1 MTSRTARA
9 LRLRAAGVAA
19 VALAMVAAM
28 PVVGASAE
36 PAEHLDVSYSGSF
49 SSGNSYTAAT
59 GETLSGRLTRR
70 TGEESLDV
78 TAGLVLGGGRQG
90 AGFEPTDV
98 ALGSGTIDEPFVVEA
113 EFIPAESQTTMGTLL
128 AVGGNFTVRYQGGKL
143 RYGFDT
149 NLGGSWASRVQ
160 EVDVPEPGTSH
171 VISVAYLPDGD
182 AATVI
187 AYLDGVQ
194 LPTVEPTGGKAALS
208 SSLDELVGIGNEVH
222 PAGLTRGFVGSI
234 RRSRF
239 ATVSGPFS
247 PTMIEYQQ
255 VDNYVKNLLQVSFSG
270 TLASGTYQ
278 TGTGEKV
285 VGDLAVRGGVI
296 EQPGMLELAGPDSG
310 LTWDSTA
317 LGAQALG
324 QPVLAEAVIGPD
336 VLTGDTTLVDLAGG
350 VRLERAGP
358 STVKII
364 AGDVEVVRELP
375 APTERSGLTFHHL
388 GLLSDLDSTGAGT
401 ITLLAA
407 GGQVGDP
414 VDVTGVTASRD
425 DVRFLLGASGTA
437 YGLAIS
443 TGAGVDDQRLG
454 QLPCTAS
461 TIDPAHRI
469 SITKGECA
477 ASVISK
483 ASAIRPTERQ
493 VSWQE
498 AEQTAFLH
506 FGMNTFTG
514 QEWGHGD
521 EDPDLFQPSQLDT
534 DQWAR
539 TLRDNGFRYAILT
552 VKHHD
557 GFVLYPS
564 RYTDHDVASS
574 SWRDGNGDVLE
585 MFTKSAHRYG
595 LKVGVY
601 LSPADWNQY
610 HKGVFANG
618 SARTERTIPTLVPG
632 DDRAGRDLA
641 TFTYDASDYGAYFLN
656 QLYEVLTEYGEVD
669 EVWFDGA
676 DGGIPDA
683 GKETYDF
690 AAYYDLIRHLAPQA
704 TIAVSGPDVRW
715 VGNENGLAR
724 ENEWSPV
731 PVGDN
736 DNGGQHVVPS
746 GTAAEIGTDDALA
759 KAARQGAREL
769 TWWPAEVDVSIRPG
783 WFYHENQQP
792 KSVDALS
799 NIYYSSVGRNSVLLL
814 NIPPNREGKLPAT
827 DVARL
832 GEWNA
837 DLRRDFPHDLA
848 LGADTIANGEPA
860 TEITDG
866 THRTSWQSE
875 RASAGEVTIRFGSEH
890 RVDRLILN
898 EDIADGGQQ
907 VRSLA
912 IDARAA
918 DGSWQQVATTG
929 TVGYQRIVRLPSP
942 VDTDALRIRIT
953 SSRGPVHLAS
963 VSAYGASD
971 EPVEPRSTYFV
982 DCDAARAGEGS
993 IEQPISSLNQ
1003 LRELNLPAG
1012 STVRFKRGTTCDGSL
1027 EVWGYGTSESP
1038 ALLTGYGAGTPAALS
1053 GPGNDQAIDQLKAQG
1068 WKIRG
1073 AFFPSQATSKSEQ

>member
-1 MTSRTARA
+1 MMTSRTTRA
-9 LRLRAAGVAA
+9 VRAAGVAA

-28 PVVGASAE
+28 PVLGAAAE
-36 PAEHLDVSYSGSF
+36 PAEHLDVSFSGSF

-59 GETLSGRLTRR
+59 GETLGGELTRR
-70 TGEESLDV
+70 TGSESLDV
-78 TAGLVLGGGRQG
+78 SRGLVLAGGSQG
-90 AGFEPTDV
+90 AGFEPTGV
-98 ALGSGTIDEPFVVEA
+98 SLGAGTIDEPFVVEA
-113 EFIPAESQTTMGTLL
+113 EFNPAESQTTMGTLL

-149 NLGGSWASRVQ
+149 DLGGSWASRVQ
-160 EVDVPEPGTSH
+160 EVDVPEPGASH

-194 LPTVEPTGGKAALS
+194 LPTVEPTGGKAALAS
-208 SSLDELVGIGNEVH
+208 TSELVGIGNEVH

-234 RRSRF
+234 RRARF

-247 PTMIEYQQ
+247 PAMIEYQQ
-255 VDNYVKNLLQVSFSG
+255 VDTYVKNLLQVSFSG
-270 TLASGTYQ
+270 VLASGTYR
-278 TGTGEKV
+278 TTTGEKAT
-285 VGDLAVRGGVI
+285 GDLTVAGGTI
-296 EQPGMLELAGPDSG
+296 DEPGTLTLAGPESG
-310 LTWDSTA
+310 LTWDAAA
-317 LGAQALG
+317 LGAQPLA

-336 VLTGDTTLVDLAGG
+336 VLAEDTTLVDLAGG
-350 VRLERAGP
+350 VELERDGASSVRIVAGG
-358 STVKII
+358 SETT
-364 AGDVEVVRELP
+364 RQLP

-401 ITLLAA
+401 VTLLA
-407 GGQVGDP
+407 GGEQVGVP
-414 VDVTGVTASRD
+414 FDVSGVTAARD
-425 DVRFLLGASGTA
+425 DVRFLSGASGTA
-437 YGLAIS
+437 YGVAVT
-443 TGAGVDDQRLG
+443 TGAGVDDLRLG

-461 TIDPAHRI
+461 TIDPAYRI

-483 ASAIRPTERQ
+483 ASAIRPTDRQ

-521 EDPDLFQPSQLDT
+521 EDPDLFQPSALDT

-564 RYTDHDVASS
+564 RYTDHDVAFS
-574 SWRDGNGDVLE
+574 SWQDGTGDVLR
-585 MFTKSAHRYG
+585 MFTESAHRYG

-610 HKGVFANG
+610 HQGVFANG
-618 SARTERTIPTLVPG
+618 SAKTERTIPTLVPG
-632 DDRAGRDLA
+632 DDRAGKDIPS
-641 TFTYDASDYGAYFLN
+641 FNYDASDYGAYFLN

-676 DGGIPDA
+676 DGGIPNA

-731 PVGDN
+731 AVGHGDN
-736 DNGGQHVVPS
+736 GAQYVVPS
-746 GTAAEIGTDDALA
+746 GTAAEIGTDEALVTA
-759 KAARQGAREL
+759 SQQGAREL
-769 TWWPAEVDVSIRPG
+769 TWWPAEVDVSIRSG
-783 WFYHENQQP
+783 WFYHDDQQP

-814 NIPPNREGKLPAT
+814 NIPPNREGQLPAS

-832 GEWNA
+832 AEWNA
-837 DLRRDFPHDLA
+837 KLRRDLPRDLA
-848 LGADTIANGEPA
+848 LGADTVADGVAAPEV
-860 TEITDG
+860 TDG
-866 THRTSWQSE
+866 SNRTAWTAPQ
-875 RASAGEVTIRFGSEH
+875 RSAGTVTIDLGASQT
-890 RVDRLILN
+890 VDHLVLN
-898 EDIADGGQQ
+898 EDIANGGQQ

-918 DGSWQQVATTG
+918 DGSWGQVATTG
-929 TVGYQRIVRLPSP
+929 TVGYQRIVALPST
-942 VDTDALRIRIT
+942 VTDALRIRIT

-963 VSAYGASD
+963 VSAYGSSTG
-971 EPVEPRSTYFV
+971 PVDRRSTYSV
-982 DCDAARAGEGS
+982 DCSADRAGEGS
-993 IEQPISSLNQ
+993 RSRPLNSLSQ
-1003 LRELNLPAG
+1003 LRELNLPAS
-1012 STVRFKRGTTCDGSL
+1012 STVRFRRGTTCDGTL
-1027 EVWGYGTSESP
+1027 EIWGYGTPDDP
-1038 ALLTGYGAGTPAALS
+1038 AVLDGYGTGRPTVLT
-1053 GPGNDQAIDQLKAQG
+1053 GPGNDAAIDQLKTQG
-1068 WKIRG
+1068 WEVHG
-1073 AFFPSQATSKSEQ
+1073 AFMPSASRDSEGTQ